1 MEKIDKNLSYME
13 GLVEGLDLDPSTK
26 EGRAIFELIQFN
38 KKMAEEIRDLKLR
51 LTDQEEFIEALD
63 EDLYEVES
71 LLFEYEGDSEEKEFM
86 ESAEKNIQG
95 DRKEE
100 QDEGDEEG
108 FYEMECPNCDE
119 MILIDAELMEE
130 NDQVELVCPECKE
143 VIVLNVEDQRLSG
156 NEEGKPTRSK
166 TEVRQ

>member
-1 MEKIDKNLSYME
+1 MGNIDKNLSYME

-26 EGRAIFELIQFN
+26 EGRAIHELIQFN
-38 KKMAEEIRDLKLR
+38 KKMAEEVRDLKLR

-86 ESAEKNIQG
+86 ESDVRNFRG

-100 QDEGDEEG
+100 NEEGDDEG

-119 MILIDAELMEE
+119 IILIDAEFMKE
-130 NDQVELVCPECKE
+130 NDEVELVCPECKE
-143 VIVLNVEDQRLSG
+143 TILIHVEDQTFSG
-156 NEEGKPTRSK
+156 EEEKESSPAGRGI
-166 TEVRQ
+166 RQ